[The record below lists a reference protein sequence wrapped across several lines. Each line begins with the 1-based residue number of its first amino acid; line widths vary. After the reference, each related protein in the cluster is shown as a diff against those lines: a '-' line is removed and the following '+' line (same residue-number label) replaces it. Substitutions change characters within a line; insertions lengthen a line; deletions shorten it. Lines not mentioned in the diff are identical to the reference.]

1 VLPRSGVPSQARF
14 PPNHWQDRPNRCA
27 ARLPGPGREPA
38 DATAVPV
45 RRRNAS
51 LRRPHAADRFITERA
66 VIVRILDHLGEPGRA
81 PRMAPIRGPPDDGN
95 MTRQDDLWT
104 GRSRHPDRPV
114 DVMPDYEKQNQ
125 DLDRQAQ
132 TLRTR
137 TDFKA
142 ASMTASVH
150 EMARAPGRHPQAG
163 LARVQSAP
171 RGLSGPRTP
180 QQRVPRCADGMGRLR
195 PLRRAVREKW
205 LWTSHPFPLRQR
217 RCRARQSKI
226 VLQHPFARLDA
237 PSTR

>member
-1 VLPRSGVPSQARF
+1 
-14 PPNHWQDRPNRCA
+14 
-27 ARLPGPGREPA
+27 
-38 DATAVPV
+38 V

-125 DLDRQAQ
+125 DLVRQAQ

-171 RGLSGPRTP
+171 RGSSAPEHRSRGRRDA
-180 QQRVPRCADGMGRLR
+180 QMAWAGCVHYAARCAKSGFGLPILFLCASADAALGN
-195 PLRRAVREKW
+195 RR
-205 LWTSHPFPLRQR
+205 
-217 RCRARQSKI
+217 
-226 VLQHPFARLDA
+226 
-237 PSTR
+237 